1 MYCGRIRICGGQ
13 TMENLL
19 DTLRTQINILINYE
33 IKFTHTKIH
42 EIISLPKTISK
53 LKKIVLREFK

>member
-1 MYCGRIRICGGQ
+1 
-13 TMENLL
+13 MENLL
-19 DTLRTQINILINYE
+19 DTLRTQIYIVINYE

-42 EIISLPKTISK
+42 EIISLSKTISK